1 MRKLVASTFVSLDGV
16 MQAPGG
22 PEEDPTGPGACMT
35 PSSET
40 KVDATSFLM
49 G

>member
-1 MRKLVASTFVSLDGV
+1 MRKLTVAAFVSLDGV

-22 PEEDPTGPGACMT
+22 PQETPGTASRTAAGPGRLERRAKL
-35 PSSET
+35 E
-40 KVDATSFLM
+40 